1 MILLLLIAA
10 QIDLN
15 RAKLDE
21 FYKLPVDSTI
31 AYRIYEYRKT
41 YGRFESIYELR
52 QVKGIDAEIF
62 EIIKPLIKVAV
73 PFPARTE
80 WGSILNEQK
89 KLASEEPPA
98 KAAIDEWE
106 DLIRSPMYINDVR
119 FDELLMIDRMT
130 PIDAAA
136 VMRLLEVRKI
146 GSARDLRR
154 AKGLTHYAYTSL
166 RKYVQFIDEPP
177 AKKPTGSIRL
187 RFENINRLDTGED
200 DNIATRISYL
210 ESALDEYTT
219 TSMDLQNVY
228 SWSSRECDILENNL
242 EYKLDTLKMIVPK
255 PMVDIRAKIN
265 YQKRLRFGIRYNEY
279 DMEYKGYV
287 GVARLGPI
295 DRFYLGHYRVVWGEG
310 LMIDNSDEYRAR
322 IYSRSTGI
330 FGDLTDNFDYDLFG
344 AAGSFTLSLFGLNIK
359 PSFFYSEIKRD
370 GLINPDGTLWRLCHN
385 PTAYSLMKDKV
396 SEQTYAAHIRVSPVE
411 KYNPGTQLGFEAMQL
426 SYDKIVNPYTKWVDI
441 PFDKYD
447 PTFYPEITSLS
458 TDSMRLFYGATFQLP
473 IANTFISGE
482 IVRQDA
488 EPDPS
493 YAYLIKGRIQYDFLY
508 LNMLFRHYNI
518 GYDNP
523 FHRGFSEY
531 RRFEDTP
538 FEKPYA
544 LVDPEYI
551 TIYDDPTP
559 KPEQGLYIETR
570 YQITRSFL
578 LTRAYLDI
586 FKNLAHNYVNQ
597 RGFLEF
603 EIRPAWPVRIRF
615 SQKVIKKYL
624 PKPISATLSRTSE
637 STAKVFFFLSNY
649 DALRFEA
656 RWGNV
661 ALMSTDEGDLDLNG
675 GFVALSYDRNFSNT
689 FSIEGGIAMWSTDG
703 MSQWIFE
710 DIGIDFLSGYGMKYY
725 IVSSQKIGN
734 LLFKLKFGQ
743 KFTHLPHTG
752 LYNNPDIYYPDLP
765 GVRVYDFT
773 NNENRTKINLQ
784 LDYLF

>member
-1 MILLLLIAA
+1 MILLFLVVA
-10 QIDLN
+10 QLDIN
-15 RAKLDE
+15 RASLDE
-21 FYKLPVDSTI
+21 FYKLPVDSTV
-31 AYRIYEYRKT
+31 AFRIFEYRDI
-41 YGRFESIYELR
+41 YGNFESIYELR
-52 QVKGIDAEIF
+52 QIPGIDGEIF

-73 PFPARTE
+73 PFPPRTE

-106 DLIRSPMYINDVR
+106 DLIRSPMYINDVS

-136 VMRLLEVRKI
+136 VMRLLEIRKI
-146 GSARDLRR
+146 KSTRDLRR
-154 AKGLTHYAYTSL
+154 AKGLSSYAYTSL
-166 RKYVQFIDEPP
+166 RKYVQFIDEEPV
-177 AKKPTGSIRL
+177 KKPVGSIRL

-228 SWSSRECDILENNL
+228 SWSSQECNILENNL
-242 EYKLDTLKMIVPK
+242 KYKLDTLKMIIPK
-255 PMVDIRAKIN
+255 PMIDVRAKVN

-279 DMEYKGYV
+279 DMEYKGYI
-287 GVARLGPI
+287 GVADLGAI
-295 DRFYLGHYRVVWGEG
+295 DRFYLGHYRAVWGEG
-310 LMIDNSDEYRAR
+310 LMIDNNDEYRAR
-322 IYSRSTGI
+322 IYNRSTGV
-330 FGDLTDNFDYDLFG
+330 FGDLTDNFNCDLFG
-344 AAGSFTLSLFGLNIK
+344 AAGTFNISFFGIGIK
-359 PSFFYSEIKRD
+359 PSFIYSETKRD
-370 GLINPDGTLWRLCHN
+370 GLINPDNTLWRLCNN
-385 PTAYSLMKDKV
+385 PTNYSLMKDKV
-396 SEQTYAAHIRVSPVE
+396 NEQTYGAYVRFSPVE
-411 KYNPGTQLGFEAMQL
+411 KYNPGTQIGFEAMQL
-426 SYDKIVNPYTKWVDI
+426 SYDRTVNPYTKWVDI

-458 TDSMRLFYGATFQLP
+458 TDSTRLFYGATFQIP
-473 IANTFISGE
+473 VANTYVSGE

-488 EPDPS
+488 DPEPS
-493 YAYLIKGRIQYDFLY
+493 YAYLIKGRIQYDFIY
-508 LNMLFRHYNI
+508 LDMLFRHYDI

-551 TIYDDPTP
+551 TIYDDPSP
-559 KPEQGLYIETR
+559 KPEQGIYIETR
-570 YQITRSFL
+570 YQITRSFV

-597 RGFLEF
+597 RGFFEF
-603 EIRPAWPVRIRF
+603 EIRPVWPVRVRF
-615 SQKVIKKYL
+615 SQKVIRKYL
-624 PKPISATLSRTSE
+624 PKPISPTMSRTLE

-656 RWGNV
+656 RWGDV
-661 ALMSTDEGDLDLNG
+661 ALTSTDEGDLDLDG
-675 GFVALSYDRNFSNT
+675 GFVALSYDHNFSNT

-710 DIGIDFLSGYGMKYY
+710 DVGIDFLSGYGMKYY
-725 IVSSQKIGN
+725 IISSQKIGN

-743 KFTHLPHTG
+743 KFTRLPHTG

-765 GVRVYDFT
+765 GVHVYDFI
-773 NNENRTKINLQ
+773 NNENNTRINLQ

>member
-1 MILLLLIAA
+1 MILLFLVVA
-10 QIDLN
+10 QLDIN
-15 RAKLDE
+15 RASLDE
-21 FYKLPVDSTI
+21 IYNLPVDSAI
-31 AYRIYEYRKT
+31 AYQIFEYRET

-52 QVKGIDAEIF
+52 EIAGIDGEIF

-73 PFPARTE
+73 PFPPRTE

-106 DLIRSPMYINDVR
+106 DLIRSPMYINDVS
-119 FDELLMIDRMT
+119 FDELLMIDNMT

-136 VMRLLEVRKI
+136 VVRLGQIREIK
-146 GSARDLRR
+146 STRDLRR
-154 AKGLTHYAYTSL
+154 ARGLTYYAYTSL
-166 RKYVQFIDEPP
+166 RKYVQFVDEPP
-177 AKKPTGSIRL
+177 AKKPTGSVRL
-187 RFENINRLDTGED
+187 RFDKINRLDTGED

-228 SWSSRECDILENNL
+228 SWSSRECDILQDNL
-242 EYKLDTLKMIVPK
+242 EYKLDTLKTIMAK
-255 PMVDIRAKIN
+255 PMVDIRAKAN
-265 YQKRLRFGIRYNEY
+265 YQKRLRLGLRYNEY
-279 DMEYKGYV
+279 DTEYKGYI

-295 DRFYLGHYRVVWGEG
+295 DRFYLGNFRVVWGEG
-310 LMIDNSDEYRAR
+310 LMIDNNDEYRAR

-330 FGDLTDNFDYDLFG
+330 FGDLTDNSNYDLFG
-344 AAGSFTLSLFGLNIK
+344 AAGSFSLDVFGMIIR
-359 PSFFYSEIKRD
+359 PSFFYSEIKHD
-370 GLINPDGTLWRLCHN
+370 GLVNPDGTLWRLCYN
-385 PTAYSLMKDKV
+385 PAEYSTMKDNV
-396 SEQTYAAHIRVSPVE
+396 SEQTYAAHIRFSALE
-411 KYNPGTQLGFEAMQL
+411 KYNPGTQVGFEIMQL
-426 SYDKIVNPYTKWVDI
+426 SYDKAVNPYAKWIDI
-441 PFDKYD
+441 PFDQYD
-447 PTFYPEITSLS
+447 PAFYPEITLLS
-458 TDSMRLFYGATFQLP
+458 TDSTRLFYGATFQVPL
-473 IANTFISGE
+473 ANTFISGE
-482 IVRQDA
+482 VVRQDGEDFA
-488 EPDPS
+488 N
-493 YAYLIKGRIQYDFLY
+493 YAYLVKGRIQYDFLY
-508 LNMLFRHYNI
+508 LNILFRHYDI

-523 FHRGFSEY
+523 YHRGFSEY

-551 TIYDDPTP
+551 TIYDDPSP
-559 KPEQGLYIETR
+559 KPEQGVYIETR

-578 LTRAYLDI
+578 LTRAYLDV

-597 RGFLEF
+597 RGFFEF
-603 EIRPAWPVRIRF
+603 EIRPVWPVRIRF
-615 SQKVIKKYL
+615 SQKVIRKNL

-637 STAKVFFFLSNY
+637 STAKVFFFLSDY

-661 ALMSTDEGDLDLNG
+661 ALMSTDEGDLDLDG
-675 GFVALSYDRNFSNT
+675 GFVALSYERNFSNT

-710 DIGIDFLSGYGMKYY
+710 DVGIDFLSGYGMKYY

-734 LLFKLKFGQ
+734 LLFKMKFGQ
-743 KFTHLPHTG
+743 KFTRLPHTG
-752 LYNNPDIYYPDLP
+752 LYNNQNIYYPDLP
-765 GVRVYDFT
+765 GVHVYDFL
-773 NNENRTKINLQ
+773 NNENSTKINLQ